1 MRRLSQF
8 QQRVLAVALVG
19 LVTTGTTA
27 EVSAQAADDP
37 VAEIEDHN
45 VSAHGRTTTLVDA
58 AKVAATKRPTN
69 RSDSA
74 AAAPAASQTRW
85 ESRTV
90 PCGASGAA
98 ENCGASRIE
107 CLEPGRTPTVT
118 YWRAEGTS
126 EWGSPTPSCGDTEL
140 APPEGPAD
148 AEVAVAP
155 PTPSLGQIQEAFREL
170 PFCMPEPTIS
180 PPGGKTLIN
189 FDTYYTASW
198 PDGSCLVPGEVSDT
212 VTLLSWDI
220 EYRIAAQDYTYDYG
234 DGQTSGATT
243 STGGPYPTGD
253 VTHQYSDTGTV
264 DVRIDARL
272 TGDYR
277 VNGGAWQDLAA
288 TADLQDEPAVP
299 LTVVRAKNRLTK

>member
-1 MRRLSQF
+1 M
-8 QQRVLAVALVG
+8 V
-19 LVTTGTTA
+19 
-27 EVSAQAADDP
+27 E
-37 VAEIEDHN
+37 
-45 VSAHGRTTTLVDA
+45 
-58 AKVAATKRPTN
+58 
-69 RSDSA
+69 
-74 AAAPAASQTRW
+74 
-85 ESRTV
+85 
-90 PCGASGAA
+90 
-98 ENCGASRIE
+98 
-107 CLEPGRTPTVT
+107 
-118 YWRAEGTS
+118 
-126 EWGSPTPSCGDTEL
+126 
-140 APPEGPAD
+140 
-148 AEVAVAP
+148 AP

-288 TADLQDEPAVP
+288 TADLQDEPAIP
-299 LTVVRAKNRLTK
+299 LTVVQAKNRLTK

>member
-1 MRRLSQF
+1 MPHRWLSQSPL
-8 QQRVLAVALVG
+8 VLLTAVSLSLG
-19 LVTTGTTA
+19 LASA
-27 EVSAQAADDP
+27 EAADDP
-37 VAEIEDHN
+37 EPTLTNTVVRTHAE
-45 VSAHGRTTTLVDA
+45 SKQTTTRARPRARDADA
-58 AKVAATKRPTN
+58 A
-69 RSDSA
+69 DSQRA
-74 AAAPAASQTRW
+74 NASAASQTAW

-98 ENCGASRIE
+98 ENCGASRFE
-107 CLEPGRTPTVT
+107 CLEPGQTPTVT
-118 YWRAEGTS
+118 YWRAEGTT